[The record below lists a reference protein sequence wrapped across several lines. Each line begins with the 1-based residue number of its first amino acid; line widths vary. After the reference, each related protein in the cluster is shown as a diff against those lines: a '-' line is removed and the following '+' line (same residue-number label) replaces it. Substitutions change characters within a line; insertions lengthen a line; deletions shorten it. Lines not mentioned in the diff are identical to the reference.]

1 MRHTT
6 TSRALHG
13 AVPLE
18 PDQERGHT
26 GPALNNPPL
35 PLLGQSLAL
44 QHIERQVRR
53 LGPTPLTVLIQG
65 ETGAGKEVVAR
76 ALHAWS
82 DRAAHPF
89 VAVDC
94 GALTEQL
101 LESELFG
108 HCKGAFTGAET
119 RRMGYFEQADQ
130 GTLFLDEVTNLSLS
144 AQMKLLRAIQERRI
158 FPVGSERQLPINVR
172 VIVAT
177 NVDVAEA
184 VAAGRFRSDLFYR
197 LNEFLLWLPP
207 LRDRCE
213 DILLLAQ
220 HFLLEA
226 NREIHKE
233 VQGFSKQAC
242 VHLLTY
248 AWPGNV
254 RELRN
259 AVRRAVLLSTGV
271 IDKQHLCQPASTS
284 ERHLPGMASLPR
296 EWERPGAG
304 LAALRT
310 TATATLEKTLI
321 ERVLQATNG
330 NKSQAAKQ
338 LQIGYKT
345 LYRKLKTYGISVE

>member
-1 MRHTT
+1 
-6 TSRALHG
+6 
-13 AVPLE
+13 V
-18 PDQERGHT
+18 
-26 GPALNNPPL
+26 PALNHLPVPL
-35 PLLGQSLAL
+35 IGQSYAL
-44 QHIERQVRR
+44 RHIEQQVRR
-53 LGPTPLTVLIQG
+53 LGPTPLTVIVQG

-82 DRAAHPF
+82 DRAEYPF

-94 GALTEQL
+94 GALTEHL

-119 RRMGYFEQADQ
+119 RRIGYFEQAHQ
-130 GTLFLDEVTNLSLS
+130 GTLFLDEVTNLPLP

-158 FPVGSERQLPINVR
+158 VPLGSERQLPINVR
-172 VIVAT
+172 LIVAT

-207 LRDRCE
+207 LRDRRE
-213 DILLLAQ
+213 DILPLAQ

-226 NREIHKE
+226 NRELHKE
-233 VQGFSKQAC
+233 VKGFSKHAC

-259 AVRRAVLLSTGV
+259 AVRRAVLLSTDM
-271 IDKQHLCQPASTS
+271 IDKRHLCQPAAAPD
-284 ERHLPGMASLPR
+284 RHLTAMSSLPKAWERQGASL
-296 EWERPGAG
+296 
-304 LAALRT
+304 AAMRT

-345 LYRKLKTYGISVE
+345 LYRKLKTYGISV